1 MIEKTQKTQ
10 TNFLALFAIVA
21 FFVGVYSIFSAY
33 AEFTTKR
40 CLQNPTCI
48 ARMESAIAADKLK
61 AATAAATA
69 ESEFEIKNISQ

>member
-21 FFVGVYSIFSAY
+21 FFVGVYSIFSTY

-40 CLQNPTCI
+40 CLQNPACI
-48 ARMESAIAADKLK
+48 ARMESAIAADKIK
-61 AATAAATA
+61 AETATA

>member
-1 MIEKTQKTQ
+1 MIEKTQKQQ
-10 TNFLALFAIVA
+10 TNFLAIFAFVA

-40 CLQNPTCI
+40 CLQNPSCI

-61 AATAAATA
+61 AETAATA